1 MNIILKSVDYSP
13 IRETTYP
20 FSLGFLRSPLNIK
33 FTTPITFFIGN
44 NGTGKSTLIES
55 MAKNIGLPTVG
66 ENDTSQDYTM
76 AQLDKLSSN
85 LKLTFLF
92 RTKRGFFMRSEDVFG
107 FKKRLDV
114 IANELVSDS
123 IDIEKTFKSE
133 YGKKLALGAVLG
145 QKYLQ
150 DQNYDGNLDARSHG
164 ETFLKILE
172 RRLIPKGLYLLDEPE
187 TPLSFT
193 SQLQLVHML
202 RDAVSEGSQFIIATH
217 SPILTAMK
225 EATIYSFDH
234 PKPQKIAYED
244 ILQFSLLKR
253 FLKDPTKFI

>member
-1 MNIILKSVDYSP
+1 MSHILKSLDYSP
-13 IRETTYP
+13 VSSTQYP
-20 FSLGFLRSPLNIK
+20 FSIGFLKKPLSIK

-44 NGTGKSTLIES
+44 NGTGKSTLLES
-55 MAKNIGLPTVG
+55 IAKNIGLPTIG
-66 ENDTSQDYTM
+66 EYESNQDYTM
-76 AQLDKLSSN
+76 AQLDKLAQSI
-85 LKLTFLF
+85 KLSFLF

-107 FKKRLDV
+107 FKKKLDR
-114 IANELVSDS
+114 IANDLVEDS
-123 IDIEKTFKSE
+123 KEIEQNIKSE

-145 QKYLQ
+145 QKHLQ
-150 DQNYDGNLDARSHG
+150 DQSYDGNLDARSHG

-172 RRLIPKGLYLLDEPE
+172 KRLIPNGLYLLDEPE

-202 RDAVSEGSQFIIATH
+202 RDAVKKGSQFVIATH

-225 EATIYSFDH
+225 EATIYSFED
-234 PKPQKIAYED
+234 KNINKVVYED